1 MPEIVNVVAAG
12 KLGREINIPAIAEDI
27 DAAVTK
33 LSDESYSHRVVYLR
47 REEGGPMATLYRSGS
62 YHITGVDSIEGAEDL
77 KDWMVTALED
87 LGIEVTTTFSVKNV
101 VMTGDLGHQ
110 VNLNTLVVALGLED
124 TEYEPEQFP
133 GAVYRP
139 PDIGCVFLIF
149 ASGKVVITGAPDVEN
164 GTDGFEKVT
173 ERLKQTIG

>member
-27 DAAVTK
+27 DAAVIR
-33 LSDESYSHRVVYLR
+33 LSDENYSHRVVYLR
-47 REEGGPMATLYRSGS
+47 REEGGPVATLFRSGS
-62 YHITGVDSIEGAEDL
+62 YHITGADSISQAEDL
-77 KDWMVTALED
+77 KDWMETALKN
-87 LGIEVTTTFSVKNV
+87 LSIEITATFSVKNI

-110 VNLNTLVVALGLED
+110 VNLNTLVIALGMEE

-139 PDIGCVFLIF
+139 PDIDCVFLIF
-149 ASGKVVITGAPDVEN
+149 ASGKVVITGAQDVE
-164 GTDGFEKVT
+164 TATKGFEKMT